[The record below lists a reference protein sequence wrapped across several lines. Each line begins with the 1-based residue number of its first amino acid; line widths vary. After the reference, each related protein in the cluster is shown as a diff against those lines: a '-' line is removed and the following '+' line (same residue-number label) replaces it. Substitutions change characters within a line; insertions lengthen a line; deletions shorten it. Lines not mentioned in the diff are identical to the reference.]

1 MNIAEKISEQFRQ
14 FENVDWND
22 FSAWPLVIKFAGV
35 FVVGIAILI
44 AGYIFVIQGE
54 IDELT
59 KVQKQE
65 QSLRQTFS
73 NKKAL
78 AINLPAYK
86 QQMEEMN
93 QTFGSLLRQLPNS
106 TEVPDLLVDITQAGL
121 GRGLNFI
128 LFKPGKEAR
137 KGFYAELP
145 INLKVTGTYHELA
158 LFISDVS
165 ALPRIVTIGNISLS
179 RDKKGRNDQLTMM
192 AVAKTYRYIKPG
204 EGGATPAPQKNA
216 RNNRR
221 KR

>member
-1 MNIAEKISEQFRQ
+1 MSMAEKFSEQLRQ

-22 FSAWPLVIKFAGV
+22 FSAWPLVIKFTGV
-35 FVVGIAILI
+35 VVVGIAILI

-54 IDELT
+54 IEDLN

-86 QQMEEMN
+86 RQMVEMN

-121 GRGLNFI
+121 GRGLNFV
-128 LFKPGKEAR
+128 LFKPGKER
-137 KGFYAELP
+137 KKGFYAELP

-179 RDKKGRNDQLTMM
+179 RGKGGGNQLTMM

-204 EGGATPAPQKNA
+204 AGGAAKNK
-216 RNNRR
+216 RNNKR
-221 KR
+221 KRR

>member
-1 MNIAEKISEQFRQ
+1 MNIAEQLKQ

-22 FSAWPLVIKFAGV
+22 FSAWPLAIKFVGV
-35 FVVGIAILI
+35 VVIGIGILI
-44 AGYIFVIQGE
+44 AGYIFVIKGE
-54 IDELT
+54 IEDLS

-86 QQMEEMN
+86 RQMEEMN

-121 GRGLNFI
+121 GRGLNFV
-128 LFKPGKEAR
+128 LFKPGKER
-137 KGFYAELP
+137 KKGFYAELP
-145 INLKVTGTYHELA
+145 IDLKVTGTYHELA

-165 ALPRIVTIGNISLS
+165 ALPRIVTISNISLS
-179 RDKKGRNDQLTMM
+179 KAGKGNTNQLTLK

-204 EGGATPAPQKNA
+204 EGGGAKNVKP
-216 RNNRR
+216 NNKR
-221 KR
+221 KRR

>member
-1 MNIAEKISEQFRQ
+1 MNIAEKFTEQLRQ

-22 FSAWPLVIKFAGV
+22 FSAWPLVIKFTGV

-54 IDELT
+54 IDDLN

-73 NKKAL
+73 NKKSL

-86 QQMEEMN
+86 RQMEEMN

-121 GRGLNFI
+121 GRGLNFV
-128 LFKPGKEAR
+128 LFKPSKEQK

-179 RDKKGRNDQLTMM
+179 RDKKGGSDQLTMM

-204 EGGATPAPQKNA
+204 EGGAAPKKNA
-216 RNNRR
+216 KNNRR

>member
-1 MNIAEKISEQFRQ
+1 MNIAEQLKQ

-22 FSAWPLVIKFAGV
+22 FSAWPLVIKFVGV
-35 FVVGIAILI
+35 IVVGIGILI

-54 IDELT
+54 IEDLN

-65 QSLRQTFS
+65 KTLRQTFS

-86 QQMEEMN
+86 RQMEEMN

-121 GRGLNFI
+121 GRGLNFV
-128 LFKPGKEAR
+128 LFKPGKER
-137 KGFYAELP
+137 KKGFYAELP

-179 RDKKGRNDQLTMM
+179 KEKGKNAAPDQLSMK
-192 AVAKTYRYIKPG
+192 AIAKTYRYIKPG
-204 EGGATPAPQKNA
+204 EGGGNNNKGKN
-216 RNNRR
+216 NNRR
-221 KR
+221 KRR